1 MAPRLTAP
9 VWRLAA
15 SSRRSRGMAF
25 SLAAHPVAVVAAA
38 VAVAAAPVE
47 VEVTRRAKPGG
58 GAGLLQQVF
67 GGHGL
72 QRRFLLARGPGDGP
86 VLPLQYRTEYR
97 RQSVR
102 YGGAAK
108 KKGCRSAAAPF
119 SSL

>member
-1 MAPRLTAP
+1 
-9 VWRLAA
+9 
-15 SSRRSRGMAF
+15 MAF

-47 VEVTRRAKPGG
+47 VAVVRRAKPGG

-72 QRRFLLARGPGDGP
+72 QRRFPLARGPGRGP